1 MSKESKEIAKQFE
14 EFRRELRLEIRSL
27 KESVKYCSDTSDSVS
42 EIQRDIKELKLDMK
56 KLVEKNVQLEHENQG
71 LRDRI
76 DELEQYQRLNNI
88 EVKGLPDGCN
98 ATAAIKAIGM
108 KLGETIDD
116 LDVDV
121 CHMVETS
128 KGRGK
133 NLIVRFT
140 RRSKRNAILAKARKA
155 RLTTQ
160 SLEYAGQSRPI
171 FVNEHLTRKNKQ
183 LLGAAISRKKVVGWK
198 HVCSSNGRVLA
209 RRGDSTPVL
218 HIVSL
223 ADVDRMTASSPTAGP
238 ETEQFHA

>member
-1 MSKESKEIAKQFE
+1 MAKQFE

-27 KESVKYCSDTSDSVS
+27 KESVKYCLDTSDSVS
-42 EIQRDIKELKLDMK
+42 EIQRDIKELKLDIK
-56 KLVEKNVQLEHENQG
+56 RLVENNVQLEHENQR

-108 KLGETIDD
+108 KLGEAIDD

-128 KGRGK
+128 KGRAKTGLAK
-133 NLIVRFT
+133 PVAAKPVFT

-155 RLTTQ
+155 
-160 SLEYAGQSRPI
+160 
-171 FVNEHLTRKNKQ
+171 
-183 LLGAAISRKKVVGWK
+183 
-198 HVCSSNGRVLA
+198 
-209 RRGDSTPVL
+209 
-218 HIVSL
+218 
-223 ADVDRMTASSPTAGP
+223 
-238 ETEQFHA
+238 